1 MNDATIDERI
11 MAAAA
16 ASMAHSS
23 ARPSPATFAV
33 MRSAMAA
40 SAAVQRACRAPPPP
54 CVAGLSAA
62 EVRTVQMAESLAAEE
77 AEPPREAG
85 CADRTRS
92 GEGESRDGGGG
103 DASSGSGEGES
114 RDGSGGDA
122 SSGGGDGAD
131 VSATS
136 VPATRS
142 STTGGAP
149 PADCLSCLMRVDALL
164 PKHLLTEL
172 HTFYL
177 LCLPD
182 MAFKRAFA
190 FAFCRLYLS
199 LAVQY
204 AGGIGTRD
212 ETLFGYSVQ
221 LFTTPSVVQ
230 LLLSEGLLGRVIL
243 ALDFAIHTA
252 STRENGSGRHH
263 PWVPDP
269 YGPVPSLD
277 CDATPLYHRR
287 YEFLVRDLEYVL
299 TIDGVSR
306 GLVGRPRLLRTWMR
320 TLLRLQGA
328 DSQVRYVS
336 AHIEHDSR
344 AWIHA
349 FNLHLSLSSA
359 FHNVLKPLADCQPA
373 EADLKAVALHAATR
387 TLPAPLPPPE
397 APPRALHTP
406 PALAP
411 PPPEALHESAMARAV
426 AAASHIGASTVRA
439 LAAWLSQQTFQLLAL
454 PLPPPPRP
462 PFAFSV
468 AAHPPEEW
476 AAVELSAEHKRGC
489 SSSHRMSIRAFL
501 DVCRLGGYHSAF
513 SERGELGRLP
523 ARPNAI
529 SAPFLSTPIP
539 LHPPSAP
546 NPLRSHAYAQAMR
559 KLAP

>member
-1 MNDATIDERI
+1 
-11 MAAAA
+11 
-16 ASMAHSS
+16 
-23 ARPSPATFAV
+23 
-33 MRSAMAA
+33 
-40 SAAVQRACRAPPPP
+40 
-54 CVAGLSAA
+54 
-62 EVRTVQMAESLAAEE
+62 MAESLAAEE
-77 AEPPREAG
+77 GSRRAG
-85 CADRTRS
+85 GADRTRS
-92 GEGESRDGGGG
+92 GEGESRDGGG

-221 LFTTPSVVQ
+221 LFQRPPSCSCCWARGCSAVSSLRSTLPSTPR
-230 LLLSEGLLGRVIL
+230 LRAG
-243 ALDFAIHTA
+243 TA
-252 STRENGSGRHH
+252 PAGTIRGCQTR
-263 PWVPDP
+263 
-269 YGPVPSLD
+269 GPVPSLD
-277 CDATPLYHRR
+277 CDATPLHRR

-328 DSQVRYVS
+328 DSRVRYVS
-336 AHIEHDSR
+336 APLSTTRARGATPSTCTSR
-344 AWIHA
+344 SPRPSTT
-349 FNLHLSLSSA
+349 FSSLS
-359 FHNVLKPLADCQPA
+359 P
-373 EADLKAVALHAATR
+373 T
-387 TLPAPLPPPE
+387 
-397 APPRALHTP
+397 
-406 PALAP
+406 
-411 PPPEALHESAMARAV
+411 
-426 AAASHIGASTVRA
+426 ASR
-439 LAAWLSQQTFQLLAL
+439 
-454 PLPPPPRP
+454 PRP
-462 PFAFSV
+462 
-468 AAHPPEEW
+468 
-476 AAVELSAEHKRGC
+476 
-489 SSSHRMSIRAFL
+489 
-501 DVCRLGGYHSAF
+501 
-513 SERGELGRLP
+513 
-523 ARPNAI
+523 
-529 SAPFLSTPIP
+529 T
-539 LHPPSAP
+539 
-546 NPLRSHAYAQAMR
+546 
-559 KLAP
+559 